1 MPHDYR
7 RPLEAAIDLAL
18 KAGAIL
24 REDFHRPGGPRGEG
38 AHADADAEAEQ
49 IIRAALTAAFPG
61 FGYVGEETG
70 SQPRAAGEPHLWLVD
85 PNDGTRDYLRG
96 HRGSAVSIGL
106 LRDGIPVLGVVY
118 AFAAPDVRGDLFA
131 WAEGCGPLRR
141 NGQVV
146 EKPEWPTA
154 LGRYDVVLLSVGMNR
169 KPRPNLELIQP
180 ARAWAVPSIAYR
192 LALVAAGDG
201 HAAVSLNGPGAWD
214 YAGGHAL
221 LRGAGGA
228 FVDQDGREISYTPDG
243 ASGTRSC
250 FGGAPAL
257 VHDLAAREWG
267 TVLVAPRPTSEP
279 YDQLA
284 PERGLAVSDE
294 GPLSRA
300 QGCLLGQFAGDALGS
315 LVEFKAPGEIARRYP
330 GGLRTL
336 ADGGTWDT
344 LAGQPTDDSEL
355 ALMLARSIVKER
367 QYSAEAAA
375 RAYHHWYHSRPFD
388 CGGTTAKAL
397 AAIGPRDAELGQTAE
412 AALQAASRES
422 QANGSLMR
430 CSPLAVWGHAL
441 EPERLAGFARTDS
454 GLTHPHHVC
463 RDSVVVFAVTAAH
476 AIRTGERP
484 AHVYAYAMK
493 RAEEFR
499 CCEEVRSALRAA
511 ATAPPAS
518 FMTRQ
523 GWVLVALQNAFHQL
537 LHAESVEEGV
547 VRTVMSGGDTDT
559 NAAIAGALLGSVHG
573 RDAVPP
579 GWRRMILTCRP
590 LAGLAAVRH
599 PRPRAF
605 WPVDALEVAE
615 RLLCL
620 GAEAARAAPVVES
633 S

>member
-1 MPHDYR
+1 VPDDYR
-7 RPLEAAIDLAL
+7 RPLEAAIDAAL

-38 AHADADAEAEQ
+38 AHADADTEAERA
-49 IIRAALTAAFPG
+49 IRGALTAAFPG
-61 FGYVGEETG
+61 WGYVGEETG

-106 LRDGIPVLGVVY
+106 LRSGVPVLGVVY
-118 AFAAPDVRGDLFA
+118 AFAAPDDRGDLFA

-141 NGQVV
+141 NGQTA
-146 EKPEWPTA
+146 EAPQGPTA

-221 LRGAGGA
+221 VRGAGGE
-228 FVDQDGREISYTPDG
+228 FVDQDGRDVSYTPDG
-243 ASGTRSC
+243 ASGTRLC
-250 FGGAPAL
+250 FGGAPAF
-257 VHDLAAREWG
+257 VRVLAVREWKA
-267 TVLVAPRPTSEP
+267 VLAAPRPTAEP
-279 YDQLA
+279 YDLVV
-284 PERGLAVSDE
+284 PERGLSVSDA
-294 GPLSRA
+294 GLLSRA
-300 QGCLLGQFAGDALGS
+300 QGCLLGQFAGDALGG
-315 LVEFKAPGEIARRYP
+315 LVEFKTPAEIARRYP
-330 GGLRTL
+330 GGLRSL

-355 ALMLARSIVKER
+355 ALMLARSIVMER
-367 QYSAEAAA
+367 HYSAEAAA
-375 RAYHHWYHSRPFD
+375 RAYHHWYHSHPFD

-397 AAIGPRDAELGQTAE
+397 AAIGPRDAERGQTAE
-412 AALQAASRES
+412 AAAQAASRES

-430 CSPLAVWGHAL
+430 CSPLAVWGYAQA
-441 EPERLAGFARTDS
+441 PERLADFARTDS
-454 GLTHPHHVC
+454 GLTHPHRAC
-463 RDSVVVFAVTAAH
+463 RDSVAVFAVTAAH

-484 AHVYAYAMK
+484 ANVYAYAMK
-493 RAEEFR
+493 RAEELR
-499 CCEEVRSALRAA
+499 CCDVVRSALSAA

-559 NAAIAGALLGSVHG
+559 NAAIAGALLGAVHG

-579 GWRRMILTCRP
+579 AWRRMILTCRP

-605 WPVDALEVAE
+605 WPVDVLELAE

-620 GAEAARAAPVVES
+620 GSPAAPSARGRES